1 MVLSNPAALTALVSA
16 CIAVAAGVVA
26 LRASRAPGWIELRWF
41 GVVAVCAAAY
51 AGGNLATTT
60 GQPDQVVQLASR
72 LQLAALLVE
81 VFAWLHLADRLSGR
95 TQGAPERRLRRVLP
109 AAAAAA
115 FIPGLAYGPLVGE
128 HYFEPWNAIYR
139 DPTPTA
145 AGLLLYAVIFSACL
159 LVVARFVRAGR
170 RGVAHAWLHALAMT
184 GLLAMGAND
193 GLATARVV
201 STPFLMDIGFLLP
214 LAALAWSQADRF
226 VADAV
231 SLQALRQRLE
241 GLVEERTLELA
252 ATQQALHQAEK
263 LASLGQFAAG
273 VAHQVNN
280 PAAVVQAS
288 LNYIARGAPRG
299 EYPEDVAEVLDEARA
314 AMQRIAQ
321 LVRQLVDAG
330 RLAGGTVKTGPCQ
343 VAPAVELVLSEGR
356 ARAGSHVS
364 LTARVAPDLV
374 VRARAEELHQ
384 ILSALVS
391 NAVAAVPAGRPGRV
405 EVVALSGPAGEAI
418 IQVADDGVGMPP
430 EVLRKAFEP
439 FFTTRPEGK
448 GAGLGLAVARAL
460 AEGMGGS
467 LVLESAP
474 GAGTRARLDLPRFEL
489 DGGALARPA
498 PAPVPA
504 EPGPPS

>member
-1 MVLSNPAALTALVSA
+1 MVLANPAALTALVSV

-41 GVVAVCAAAY
+41 GVVTVCAAAY
-51 AGGNLATTT
+51 AGGNLANTT
-60 GQPDQVVQLASR
+60 GQPDAVVLVATR
-72 LQLAALLVE
+72 LQLTALLVE
-81 VFAWLHLADRLSGR
+81 AYAWLHLADRLCGR
-95 TQGAPERRLRRVLP
+95 SPTPRQASLRGVLLGL
-109 AAAAAA
+109 AVAVLV
-115 FIPGLAYGPLVGE
+115 PGLAYGHEVGA
-128 HYFEPWNAIYR
+128 HAFAPWGAVYR
-139 DPTPTA
+139 DPVPTA
-145 AGLLLYAVIFSACL
+145 AGLGLYALIFVTGS
-159 LVVARFVRAGR
+159 LVVYRFWRAAR
-170 RGVAHAWLHALAMT
+170 RGVAHAALHAAAVT
-184 GLLAMGAND
+184 GLLAMGTCDA
-193 GLATARVV
+193 LSTARVI
-201 STPFLMDIGFLLP
+201 SAPFLMDVGFLLP
-214 LAALAWSQADRF
+214 VAALAWSQADRF

-231 SLQALRQRLE
+231 SLQALRHRLE

-252 ATQQALHQAEK
+252 ATQQALNQAEK

-288 LNYIARGAPRG
+288 LNYIALGAPRG
-299 EYPEDVAEVLDEARA
+299 EYPEDVPEVLDEARA
-314 AMQRIAQ
+314 AMRRIAQ

-330 RLAGGTVKTGPCQ
+330 RLAGGSGKTSPCQ
-343 VAPAVELVLSEGR
+343 VAPAVELALTEGR

-364 LTARVAPDLV
+364 LSARVAPDLV

-391 NAVAAVPAGRPGRV
+391 NAVAAFPAGRVGRV
-405 EVVALSGPAGEAI
+405 EVVALTGPAGEAI
-418 IQVADDGVGMPP
+418 IQVADDGVGMAP

-439 FFTTRPEGK
+439 FFTTRPEGQ

-474 GAGTRARLDLPRFEL
+474 GTGTRARLDLPRFEV
-489 DGGALARPA
+489 DGAPPA
-498 PAPVPA
+498 PPGPSPL
-504 EPGPPS
+504 EPGPIS

>member
-1 MVLSNPAALTALVSA
+1 MMLSNPAALTALVSA
-16 CIAVAAGVVA
+16 CIAASAGVVA
-26 LRASRAPGWIELRWF
+26 WRASRAPGWIELRWF
-41 GVVAVCAAAY
+41 GVVALCAAAY

-60 GQPDQVVQLASR
+60 DQPDGVVVVACC
-72 LQLAALLVE
+72 LQLTALLVE
-81 VFAWLHLADRLSGR
+81 VYAWLHLADRISARAPGR
-95 TQGAPERRLRRVLP
+95 LERRLRPGLLLLG
-109 AAAAAA
+109 AAALV
-115 FIPGLAYGPLVGE
+115 PGLAYGAEVGQ
-128 HYFEPWNAIYR
+128 HVFAPWKAVYR
-139 DPTPTA
+139 EPTPTS
-145 AGLLLYAVIFSACL
+145 AGLVLYAVIFSSCC
-159 LVVARFVRAGR
+159 LVVARFWRASR
-170 RGVAHAWLHALAMT
+170 RGVAHAGLYAVAMA

-193 GLATARVV
+193 ALSTARVLE
-201 STPFLMDIGFLLP
+201 TPFLMDIGFLLP
-214 LAALAWSQADRF
+214 VAALAWSQADRF
-226 VADAV
+226 VADAI

-280 PAAVVQAS
+280 PASVVQAS
-288 LNYIARGAPRG
+288 LNYIAQGAPRG
-299 EYPEDVAEVLDEARA
+299 EYPEDVPEVLDEARA

-356 ARAGSHVS
+356 ARVGSHVT

-391 NAVAAVPAGRPGRV
+391 NAVVAVPAGRPGRV
-405 EVVALSGPAGEAI
+405 EVVALSGPGGEAI
-418 IQVADDGVGMPP
+418 LQVSDDGVGMPP

-439 FFTTRPEGK
+439 FFTTRPEGQ

-467 LVLESAP
+467 LALESAP
-474 GAGTRARLDLPRFEL
+474 GAGTRARLELPRLER
-489 DGGALARPA
+489 DAGSPRQPA
-498 PAPVPA
+498 PM
-504 EPGPPS
+504 ELGRFS